1 MSTFSQLKQLSK
13 DSLYYG
19 LGNALQKFIGFFLFP
34 IYTRVLTQE
43 DFGAQDLVFT
53 AVTILSY
60 LLILGLDSATARHYY
75 DAEAPE
81 EKRAILSSWL
91 WFELVISIP
100 ICIITM
106 LFAETICLLAFND
119 PALASFLR
127 LGIASVPFSLISSVT
142 ALALRLTFRSR
153 AFSVITT
160 AGVVVQAVSAIV
172 LVPIL
177 GMGITGVFLSHLIA
191 NIFRACLGMIITH
204 DEFIVSRIAISGVW
218 IRPMLLFG
226 LPLVPASLS
235 LWILN
240 YANRFFLVRFSTLS
254 DIGIFGIG
262 VRLSSIVAFIISAFQ
277 IAWGPFSYSLI
288 KDSQLAK
295 DVYSKALTY
304 FLLVSLFFTVSL
316 SIFSR
321 EAITILATS
330 SYESAA
336 PLVPW
341 LSLGLVAWGATYIV
355 GMGTGIAKK
364 SYHTTISV
372 VLSAILNTALNFYTI
387 PRWGILGAAFA
398 TLSGYLVALL
408 YNYIAGQYYFH
419 VMYEARKVL
428 TLITL
433 SITVILIGNFID
445 SHFYDE
451 VLLALLFKSLAYVVF
466 AVSLFSLRVIEHRDV
481 DMLRQ
486 AISRA
491 LLKLRRST
499 LSAEN
504 SSG

>member
-1 MSTFSQLKQLSK
+1 MSTFNQLKQLSK

-19 LGNALQKFIGFFLFP
+19 LGSALQKFIGFFLFP

-43 DFGAQDLVFT
+43 DFGTQDLVFT

-60 LLILGLDSATARHYY
+60 FLILGLDSATARHYY
-75 DAEAPE
+75 DAEDPE
-81 EKRAILSSWL
+81 EKRIILSSWL

-100 ICIITM
+100 VCIVTM

-119 PALASFLR
+119 PSLASFLR
-127 LGIASVPFSLISSVT
+127 LGIVSIPFSLISSVT

-160 AGVVVQAVSAIV
+160 AGVIAQAVSAIIM
-172 LVPIL
+172 VPIL

-204 DEFIVSRIAISGVW
+204 DEFIVARIAISGVW
-218 IRPMLLFG
+218 LRPMLLFG

-316 SIFSR
+316 SLFSR
-321 EAITILATS
+321 EAITVLATS

-341 LSLGLVAWGATYIV
+341 LSLGTVAWGAAYIV

-372 VLSAILNTALNFYTI
+372 VLSAVLNTALNFYAI
-387 PRWGILGAAFA
+387 PLWGIMGAAFA

-408 YNYIAGQYYFH
+408 YNYIAGQHYFH
-419 VMYEARKVL
+419 VVYEAKKVL
-428 TLITL
+428 TLIAL
-433 SITVILIGNFID
+433 SIAVILIGSMID
-445 SHFYDE
+445 SHSYNWA
-451 VLLALLFKSLAYVVF
+451 LLALFFKALTYVIFV
-466 AVSLFSLRVIEHRDV
+466 VSLFVLKVIGYNDIA
-481 DMLRQ
+481 MLQ
-486 AISRA
+486 KVSSSI
-491 LLKLRRST
+491 LLQLK
-499 LSAEN
+499 N
-504 SSG
+504 GG